1 MTTRGNDRLRAL
13 RTATQSP
20 KRPGASMSRAEL
32 AEAVNAHVWE
42 TSGQRVSLD
51 AEAVGRYERGVIQ
64 WPGGLY
70 RDALRAILGA
80 RTDEAL
86 GFRPTPRGRA
96 APSWSARRD
105 VDDLARTDA
114 EEMEPGAIDLASGLG
129 PVLEALAAADA
140 AAGPLLVLASAQA
153 QSELLATLTRATSGP
168 ARRAALPVTARFAEF
183 TGWLHQDSG
192 DVVQASW
199 WTDRALEHAL
209 ELGSP
214 QLTTYI
220 LMRKA
225 NIAADAHD
233 HGQSLGLAEAALRT
247 SGALAPRLQAV
258 ALRQQALAAAQ
269 LGDGDGCARILDR
282 ALELVNDTSDN
293 ELDPLAAELVPYCGP
308 SFIEMEAAT
317 CQVQLGK
324 PDHAI
329 PVYEQSLSRWPVD
342 EQTRDRALCLA
353 RLATAHALN
362 DDLDS
367 AGARG
372 VEAVQAHTRAPS
384 ARTYKQLVT
393 MRTLAA
399 RGLDTASMSG
409 FNDRFEA
416 IGSRGFGPA
425 AGSIR

>member
-70 RDALRAILGA
+70 RDALGAILGA

-96 APSWSARRD
+96 ARPRSARRD
-105 VDDLARTDA
+105 VDDLARPDA
-114 EEMEPGAIDLASGLG
+114 EEMEPGAVDLASGLG

-153 QSELLATLTRATSGP
+153 QSELLATLTRATTAA

-209 ELGSP
+209 ESGVVRYDGLPSSRSGQAVMGWGSGDG
-214 QLTTYI
+214 T
-220 LMRKA
+220 
-225 NIAADAHD
+225 AAGRPSAEPVADLVGELRD
-233 HGQSLGLAEAALRT
+233 HGLGLLAAL
-247 SGALAPRLQAV
+247 Q
-258 ALRQQALAAAQ
+258 
-269 LGDGDGCARILDR
+269 
-282 ALELVNDTSDN
+282 
-293 ELDPLAAELVPYCGP
+293 
-308 SFIEMEAAT
+308 
-317 CQVQLGK
+317 
-324 PDHAI
+324 
-329 PVYEQSLSRWPVD
+329 
-342 EQTRDRALCLA
+342 LA
-353 RLATAHALN
+353 R
-362 DDLDS
+362 
-367 AGARG
+367 
-372 VEAVQAHTRAPS
+372 E
-384 ARTYKQLVT
+384 
-393 MRTLAA
+393 
-399 RGLDTASMSG
+399 
-409 FNDRFEA
+409 E
-416 IGSRGFGPA
+416 
-425 AGSIR
+425 